1 MNVNFFLKN
10 KDLKNTIL
18 LDLKLFLIRFWL
30 KTNKKKNWK
39 LYILWSEV
47 FFFSFFKDRQDECL
61 SFTVIFFLK
70 KNAPFFR
77 RGEFFSPKRLPPN
90 YDFSKQ
96 MYHLIFLVGS
106 TNKVSVTGTSSL
118 IEQHTH
124 SRLMT
129 KKLFYILIF
138 MRWFSKPNAFFFVDS
153 R

>member
-30 KTNKKKNWK
+30 KTNKKSFSFHFSKIDRTNTC
-39 LYILWSEV
+39 LSLL
-47 FFFSFFKDRQDECL
+47 FFFW
-61 SFTVIFFLK
+61 K
-70 KNAPFFR
+70 KNASFFR

-124 SRLMT
+124 SQLMT

-138 MRWFSKPNAFFFVDS
+138 MRWFSKPNAFFLLILVKKT
-153 R
+153 